1 MNDSSPTHRAGNDTD
16 DYTNSMNKISI
27 NGDRSPQMPQ
37 SKGNMKETLEEHQRN
52 VAALR
57 MVQSPTSGKNMPG
70 NPAQHIQNNVR
81 LGP

>member
-1 MNDSSPTHRAGNDTD
+1 
-16 DYTNSMNKISI
+16 MNKLSLI
-27 NGDRSPQMPQ
+27 DDKSPQLPQ
-37 SKGNMKETLEEHQRN
+37 SKANMKETLEEHQRN

-57 MVQSPTSGKNMPG
+57 MVQSPTNGKNMPG